1 MQAAM
6 LFSSAVFPMTLLRA
20 RPDMCFLSHAMV
32 HAMTI
37 HSGDV
42 MSVDTLK
49 YFRHLLETGKATDAK
64 NFVEDLDISNYMPG
78 Y

>member
-1 MQAAM
+1 
-6 LFSSAVFPMTLLRA
+6 
-20 RPDMCFLSHAMV
+20 MV
-32 HAMTI
+32 HAMNI